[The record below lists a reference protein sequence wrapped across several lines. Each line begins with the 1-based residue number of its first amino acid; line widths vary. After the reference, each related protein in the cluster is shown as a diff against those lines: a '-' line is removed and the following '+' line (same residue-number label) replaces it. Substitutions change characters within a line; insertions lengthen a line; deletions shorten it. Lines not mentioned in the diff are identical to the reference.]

1 MPCLVPKEENYQALV
16 QSRKFCHNCS
26 ELKNPVDCLDSAFDS
41 DHLGPWTRWQ
51 GNLNAKLMIIGQ
63 DWGDLAYF
71 LKNAGVESPK
81 NPTNSNLVKLA
92 ASIGVAIDPLPKL
105 SEFEGQVFLT
115 NAILCLKE
123 GGLQGAVKQEWFNNC
138 GTKHL
143 KPTIDLVQPKIL
155 VSLGARVYTTIQAL
169 YDLPQVR
176 FRDAVD
182 RQSGV
187 VLENGIHYFPM
198 YHCGSRIINTH
209 RNFEQQ
215 LLDWARIKPVLG
227 GS

>member
-1 MPCLVPKEENYQALV
+1 MFKVKTYQALV
-16 QSRKFCHNCS
+16 KSRKFCHTCS
-26 ELKNPVDCLDSAFDS
+26 GLTNPIDCANGAFDS
-41 DHLGPWTRWQ
+41 DHLSPWTKWQ
-51 GNLNAKLMIIGQ
+51 GNLNAELMIVGQ

-71 LKNAGVESPK
+71 LNNAGNESPK

-92 ASIGVAIDPLPKL
+92 ASIDVTIEPLPKF

-143 KPTIDLVQPKIL
+143 KPTIELVQPKVL
-155 VSLGARVYTTIQAL
+155 VSLGAKVYETIQKL
-169 YDLPQVR
+169 YGLPRVR
-176 FRDAVD
+176 FRDVVD
-182 RQSGV
+182 RETGI
-187 VLENGIHYFPM
+187 VLANDMHYFPM

-215 LLDWARIKPVLG
+215 LTDWARIKPVLNHNEE
-227 GS
+227 